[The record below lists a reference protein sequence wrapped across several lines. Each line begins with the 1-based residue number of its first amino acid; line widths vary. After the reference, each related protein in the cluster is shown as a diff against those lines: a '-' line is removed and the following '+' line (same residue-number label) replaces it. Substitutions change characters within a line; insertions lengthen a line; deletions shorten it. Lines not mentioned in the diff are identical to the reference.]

1 MIIFLDKIMNHIN
14 SQKIEEYLSIERY
27 AKNLYPVAITSEEKW
42 LEYYKTQARLVGAD
56 YVYFLKNELENKE
69 VPFVYIYDERNKTDE
84 EKRPLYKINKQIWT
98 LGEIVLAIVVYDDEI
113 KIIDTRQPISK
124 KKEASFWI
132 EEITEIDKK
141 LRIDIFEGRILEQ
154 SKKNYA
160 KNSPYQKLLDH
171 IEQNVLNKETE
182 IGCGSE
188 LLKKLLVKFILIK
201 YLEEQTDNKGN
212 SVFSE
217 NYFKQFI
224 NSPKTEQANFCD
236 VLRAGDSIVG
246 LLKSLSK
253 QLNGGIFE
261 VDAEEIKAIQ
271 GANLDLVANALD
283 GDKEVTNQLS
293 IWRLYDFKLLPIEF
307 ISRLYERFVVSVEGK
322 QKKEGA
328 YYTPPH
334 LARLLID
341 ELLPFDKEINFNTFK
356 LLDPSCGSGIFLV
369 LAYKRLISI
378 WLLREGKQKVEG
390 IEDIKA
396 IKKILANCIYGL
408 DINAD
413 ALSITATS
421 LQIELTSHIQPKDI
435 WESLKF
441 DDLQKKGNL
450 KGGIG
455 FFKWYKEENKRYDV
469 IVGNPPFKVDNTG
482 NIKSKLDDDIDLERF
497 ETEEGIIKKIPR
509 NNPALAMLYLAL
521 SNLLKLDG
529 SLFFIMPAGPA
540 LYNPTSVK
548 YRNTI
553 FSKWGVEKI
562 YDFTPLRDNLW
573 SKAAV
578 ATVALLIRSN
588 SISSVTQHIIVR
600 NSVANKDGV
609 IRFEVDK
616 YDKYKVSIN
625 DVLTKDY
632 IWKANLLGGGRIPFY
647 IKKYKDKG
655 SFIQIEDFLKL
666 KKKSNG
672 WIYQDGAKSSKKEG
686 KPINKL
692 GYSLII
698 STKVNKDKLDK
709 TAIDNYPNSLYRL
722 DNKELYQAPNLI
734 IKNNIRQGLPTIFNR
749 EEAYIFDDTFLGIKC
764 PREDSDI
771 LEKFGKV
778 FRSNRLL
785 YKFLITTTSSKT
797 FIQMS
802 GNSLTN
808 SQDIKRL
815 PLKLNE
821 HKVPVVFDEMSPM
834 EQAIIE
840 DTELMAECV
849 QKTTGRLFESVVY
862 DELIQYG
869 NAFCEIIN
877 FVYQNGDYKFR
888 IVRSVIQGSFVWVT
902 FEHTNKEQMIEKKFI
917 DLDNELF
924 TQILE
929 DDISNDGLR
938 INRII
943 TYYEE
948 KNRIS
953 FIKPIRLKFWTR
965 SIAYRDAENVKADM
979 FKNGY

>member
-1 MIIFLDKIMNHIN
+1 MNHIN
-14 SQKIEEYLSIERY
+14 SKKIEEHLSIERY
-27 AKNLYPVAITSEEKW
+27 AKNLHPVATTSKEKR

-141 LRIDIFEGRILEQ
+141 LRVDIFEGRILEQ
-154 SKKNYA
+154 AKKNYA

-171 IEQNVLNKETE
+171 IEQNILKKEKE

-201 YLEEQTDNKGN
+201 YLEEQTDNNGN
-212 SVFSE
+212 SVFSK

-224 NSPKTEQANFCD
+224 DSPKAEQANFCD

-261 VDAEEIKAIQ
+261 VNAEEIKAIQ

-283 GDKEVTNQLS
+283 GDKEVTNQIS

-356 LLDPSCGSGIFLV
+356 LLDPSCGSGVFLV

-378 WLLREGKQKVEG
+378 WLLREGKQKIEG

-421 LQIELTSHIQPKDI
+421 LQIELTSHIQPKEI

-455 FFKWYKEENKRYDV
+455 FFKWYKKEKKRYDV

-482 NIKSKLDDDIDLERF
+482 NVKSKLDDDIDLERF
-497 ETEEGIIKKIPR
+497 ETEEGLIKKIPQ
-509 NNPALAMLYLAL
+509 NNPASAMLYLSL
-521 SNLLKLDG
+521 SFLLKLDG
-529 SLFFIMPAGPA
+529 SLFFIMPAGPV
-540 LYNPTSVK
+540 LYNPTAVE

-553 FSKWGVEKI
+553 FSKWEVEKV
-562 YDFTPLRDNLW
+562 YDFTPLRNNLW
-573 SKAAV
+573 RKAKV

-588 SISSVTQHIIVR
+588 SISLATQHIVIR
-600 NSVANKDGV
+600 NSVANENGA

-625 DVLTKDY
+625 DILTKDY

-647 IKKYKDKG
+647 IAKYKDKD
-655 SFIQIEDFLKL
+655 SFIEIEDFLKQ

-672 WIYQDGAKSSKKEG
+672 WIYQEGAGSSFKKG
-686 KPINKL
+686 KEIESL
-692 GYSLII
+692 GLPLL
-698 STKVNKDKLDK
+698 KN
-709 TAIDNYPNSLYRL
+709 
-722 DNKELYQAPNLI
+722 EE
-734 IKNNIRQGLPTIFNR
+734 IKNDKFVDTALNLSPTGRYQFYNENTFIPPFLIVKKNIEQGLPVLFNN
-749 EEAYIFDDTFLGIKC
+749 EKPYIFDNTFFGIKC
-764 PREDSDI
+764 PKEDSEI
-771 LEKFGKV
+771 LETFGQV
-778 FRSNRLL
+778 FKENRLI
-785 YKFLITTTSSKT
+785 YKFLITATAAKT

-802 GNSLTN
+802 GNSFTN
-808 SQDIKRL
+808 SHDIKRL

-821 HKVPVVFDEMSPM
+821 DKVPVIFDEISLM
-834 EQAIIE
+834 EQAVIE

-849 QKTTGRLFESVVY
+849 QKTTGKLFEPVIY

-869 NAFCEIIN
+869 NAFCEVIN

-888 IVRSVIQGSFVWVT
+888 MVRSIIQDGFVWVT
-902 FEHTNKEQMIEKKFI
+902 FEHTNQKQIIGQELLEV
-917 DLDNELF
+917 DNELF